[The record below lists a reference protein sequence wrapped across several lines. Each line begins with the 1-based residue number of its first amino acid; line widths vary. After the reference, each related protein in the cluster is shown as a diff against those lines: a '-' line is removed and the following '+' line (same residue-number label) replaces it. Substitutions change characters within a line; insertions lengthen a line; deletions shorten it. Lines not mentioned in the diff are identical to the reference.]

1 MILLWAGR
9 RSALSPGGQ
18 DRPVLPVRAKGPGG
32 SAIVDKQGEIT
43 PPLNTL
49 LDTLTHTQHATRN

>member
-32 SAIVDKQGEIT
+32 SAIVV
-43 PPLNTL
+43 
-49 LDTLTHTQHATRN
+49 R